1 MDQPKKETGKMGY
14 YMVKEVNFRKVMGRA
29 TKEHIKKE
37 NFMELDYVSLLIKIF
52 MKDNGVRGK
61 GMDMEKIIR
70 LTEANIL
77 EIGKMI

>member
-1 MDQPKKETGKMGY
+1 MDQLKKGTGKMGY
-14 YMVKEVNFRKVMGRA
+14 YMVKEVNSRKVMGRA

-70 LTEANIL
+70 LTEANML